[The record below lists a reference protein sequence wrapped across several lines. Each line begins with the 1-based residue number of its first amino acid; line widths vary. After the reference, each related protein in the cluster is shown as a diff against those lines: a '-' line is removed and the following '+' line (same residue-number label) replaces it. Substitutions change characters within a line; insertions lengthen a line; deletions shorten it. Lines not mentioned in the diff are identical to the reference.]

1 MVGKSRN
8 ISQDQESVTP
18 ERAGVLAEE
27 AVKNYLSDCNVSNG
41 GEVSNCLVALIS
53 IASSFMA
60 YGDGGEFTIARLLDV
75 AKAVDQ
81 HLPKESM
88 VGHTIQ

>member
-1 MVGKSRN
+1 M
-8 ISQDQESVTP
+8 
-18 ERAGVLAEE
+18 
-27 AVKNYLSDCNVSNG
+27 
-41 GEVSNCLVALIS
+41 SNCLVALIS